1 MPKTEH
7 LEYYLKNKISPVEQ
21 DLADLKKHLERR
33 ESLYR
38 FLGVPSI
45 FLEDKRVLEVGP
57 GTGQNSIHLA
67 SSLPKELVLVEPNP
81 IGREQIKQNYKS
93 WNLPRTEPTL
103 EESEFLD
110 FKREDELFDLA
121 LAECW
126 LGRTDSGI
134 LMLKKLLENVKVG
147 GIVIVTAS
155 PNIGLLPTTLRAALG
170 YRMISD
176 PDLSFQDKTDLLM
189 KSFSSHLDTLT
200 NMSRFQPDWIQD
212 NLLNPA
218 ALTEIIHPIELFEVF
233 NNAHI
238 LGSYPQIMESW
249 EWYKSL
255 HGKNLNMETSWV
267 EQYWNKS
274 HNFLDVNSV
283 TESEDSGTNYQLEGL
298 CKDLTD
304 RVVKLREH
312 NNPDK
317 ELLSLSSE
325 IKKFIPESKQELIKS
340 IVEWE
345 TIYQK
350 DKVTSHEVNKMD
362 SFSRWFGR
370 ETIYMSFIRMK

>member
-1 MPKTEH
+1 
-7 LEYYLKNKISPVEQ
+7 
-21 DLADLKKHLERR
+21 
-33 ESLYR
+33 
-38 FLGVPSI
+38 
-45 FLEDKRVLEVGP
+45 
-57 GTGQNSIHLA
+57 
-67 SSLPKELVLVEPNP
+67 
-81 IGREQIKQNYKS
+81 
-93 WNLPRTEPTL
+93 
-103 EESEFLD
+103 
-110 FKREDELFDLA
+110 
-121 LAECW
+121 
-126 LGRTDSGI
+126 
-134 LMLKKLLENVKVG
+134 
-147 GIVIVTAS
+147 
-155 PNIGLLPTTLRAALG
+155 
-170 YRMISD
+170 
-176 PDLSFQDKTDLLM
+176 
-189 KSFSSHLDTLT
+189 
-200 NMSRFQPDWIQD
+200 

-218 ALTEIIHPIELFEVF
+218 ALTEIIHPVDLFEVF

-238 LGSYPQIMESW
+238 LGAYPQIMESW